1 MGWFDEQIKDR
12 IRSDN
17 EAFEDSFVRAA
28 GIIMGSRLS
37 AAMNDQRQA
46 ATDAIGEIL
55 KAYHIKPREVPDS
68 ITDMNDTLEY
78 LMRPHGI
85 MRRNVFPDRQ
95 RQRGVKEDHRGFELV
110 FSEKTQTVSRSEN
123 LFRGMGSHDS
133 SFSGGFQ
140 RKGGPASLCAD
151 PPV

>member
-1 MGWFDEQIKDR
+1 MR
-12 IRSDN
+12 ADN

-55 KAYHIKPREVPDS
+55 KAYHVRPREVPDS

-85 MRRNVFPDRQ
+85 MRRNVALEKGWYRDAAGPMIGTLKESGNVVALIPA
-95 RQRGVKEDHRGFELV
+95 GVAGYQ
-110 FSEKTQTVSRSEN
+110 S
-123 LFRGMGSHDS
+123 
-133 SFSGGFQ
+133 
-140 RKGGPASLCAD
+140 
-151 PPV
+151 